1 MEGTCYI
8 QVFLPLKLEWEPFY
22 QLADAHV
29 GERVAVRFAFA
40 HYIGVVSAVNVQ
52 PSADIK
58 SVLPAQKTGLSPIH
72 PREIAFWRSLAQ
84 YYLCSV
90 GEVYKA
96 AYPAR
101 KQDME
106 SVEVRVHERLEKR
119 LEKLRRQEERAIKDF
134 TREKYR
140 AEAER
145 IEAILAGE
153 VPFFDPAPVSPV
165 NVDIPL
171 GKTVLLQGQDR
182 IPVYLEMARKTLLQG
197 RSVLYLVPGIT
208 LSSQLED
215 RIASVFQDLHV
226 FHSALAEGRKRAV
239 ATAVRTQPACFVL
252 GTRSALFLPHQNLGL
267 IIVDDEQDVS
277 YKQTSPAPRYHAREA
292 AILLARE
299 HGAQVILGS
308 ATPSLESLYNTET
321 GLFTKVQLKEN
332 LGKGPEVQLI
342 NTAAEIRKKGMAGN
356 FSLKMLEAVKSTLES
371 GQKIL
376 VICRSKAALQEC
388 KEELENLY
396 PGNAI
401 DLATPATYKSLSA
414 YALIAVVQADGLL
427 SKEDFR
433 SDEHTLQFLQQ
444 LKTRCGQTL
453 IIQTMEAAHP
463 VFKAFRDGL
472 DARAFLEERRMAGYP
487 PFSRL
492 VDVVLRDK
500 NEKRAYKL
508 SLDLADA
515 LRPQLP
521 GIIGPYS
528 PFCDDGEFLRCIR
541 IVLPRDKTLLRR
553 KQTISQVITQF
564 EKQFKYVGHIGV
576 DVDPA

>member
-1 MEGTCYI
+1 MDGTCYI
-8 QVFLPLKLEWEPFY
+8 QVILPLKLEWEPFY
-22 QLADAHV
+22 ELADAKV
-29 GERVAVRFAFA
+29 GQRVAVQFAFS

-72 PREIAFWRSLAQ
+72 PHEIAFWRALAQ

-106 SVEVRVHERLEKR
+106 TVEVRVHERLEKR
-119 LEKLRRQEERAIKDF
+119 LEKLRRQEERAIKDS

-145 IEAILAGE
+145 VEAMLAGK
-153 VPFFDPAPVSPV
+153 VPSFDPSPASLAHV
-165 NVDIPL
+165 EIPM
-171 GKTVLLQGQDR
+171 GKTVLLQGNER
-182 IPVYLEMARKTLLQG
+182 IPIYLELARQTLLQG

-215 RIASVFQDLHV
+215 RIAGVFQDLHV
-226 FHSALAEGRKRAV
+226 FHSALPEGRKRAV
-239 ATAVRTQPACFVL
+239 ATAVRTQPASFVL

-267 IIVDDEQDVS
+267 VIVDDEQDIS

-308 ATPSLESLYNTET
+308 DTPSLESLYNADN
-321 GLFTKVQLKEN
+321 GLFTRVQLKESFIDQ
-332 LGKGPEVQLI
+332 PEVQII
-342 NTAAEIRKKGMAGN
+342 NTAAEIRKKGMAGS
-356 FSLKMLEAVKSTLES
+356 FSLKMLEAVKSALDG
-371 GQKIL
+371 GQKVL
-376 VICRSKAALQEC
+376 VIGRSKAALQEC
-388 KEELENLY
+388 RQELESLY
-396 PGNAI
+396 PGSAI
-401 DLATPATYKSLSA
+401 DLATPATYKALSA
-414 YALIAVVQADGLL
+414 YSVIAVVQADGLL

-433 SDEHTLQFLQQ
+433 SDERTLQFLQQ
-444 LKTRCGQTL
+444 LKSRCRQTL
-453 IIQTMEAAHP
+453 IVQTMEAAHP

-472 DARAFLEERRMAGYP
+472 DARAFLDERRIAGYP

-492 VDVVLRDK
+492 IDVVLRDK
-500 NEKRAYKL
+500 KEKRAYKL

-515 LRPQLP
+515 LRQQLP

-528 PFCDDGEFLRCIR
+528 PSREGDEFLRCIR
-541 IVLPRDKTLLRR
+541 IVLPRDKALLGR
-553 KQTISQVITQF
+553 KQALSQIIAQF